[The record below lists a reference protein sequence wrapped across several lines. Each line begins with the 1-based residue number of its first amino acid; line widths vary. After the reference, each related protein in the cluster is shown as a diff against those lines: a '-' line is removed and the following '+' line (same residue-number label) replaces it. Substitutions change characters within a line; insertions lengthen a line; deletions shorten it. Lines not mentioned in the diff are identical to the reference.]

1 MLVLTDHF
9 SLTAGSRP
17 TAVCTIN
24 ITGLLTLLFYAI
36 RALQSMDT
44 GGFFN
49 TGESESKLLHA
60 AYSCRCSGGGE
71 EAMMMIVRQTQ
82 RDVRSS

>member
-1 MLVLTDHF
+1 MLVLTDH
-9 SLTAGSRP
+9 LQTD
-17 TAVCTIN
+17 VCTIN

-49 TGESESKLLHA
+49 TGESESKLCTQPTAVGA
-60 AYSCRCSGGGE
+60 ARGGE

>member
-1 MLVLTDHF
+1 MLVLTDH
-9 SLTAGSRP
+9 LQTD
-17 TAVCTIN
+17 VCTIN

-60 AYSCRCSGGGE
+60 AYSCRCSGGGGE

>member
-1 MLVLTDHF
+1 MLVLTDH
-9 SLTAGSRP
+9 LQTD
-17 TAVCTIN
+17 VCTIN

-49 TGESESKLLHA
+49 TGESESKLCTQLTAVGA
-60 AYSCRCSGGGE
+60 AE
-71 EAMMMIVRQTQ
+71 EEEKR
-82 RDVRSS
+82 R